1 MATLAASGS
10 AAAAGAGAGAG
21 GWKLEHKIAAAGVG
35 GLAAMGLFKLLD
47 HTFLISQ
54 DVKVNVFCV
63 WPMFS

>member
-1 MATLAASGS
+1 MSSS
-10 AAAAGAGAGAG
+10 ADS

-54 DVKVNVFCV
+54 DVKVLNAHNCRLLSSCLILPRVF
-63 WPMFS
+63 